1 MFCWTRGVQGA
12 STGAARPQRAR
23 VPVHAWAQPIG
34 ANVLGWCDSS
44 GEGKKHDAG
53 QGREPWSDAPVRAQ
67 KAKALR
73 TRVHVN
79 RAHKISP
86 NSWVIRRSLISSLP
100 LLTLVARALLR
111 FNLRWRGRGK
121 VGTSVGLVA
130 RPLQRMPPSGSNAP
144 PGRQM
149 LRAWPFQMM

>member
-23 VPVHAWAQPIG
+23 MPVHAWAQPIG

-79 RAHKISP
+79 RAPKISP

-100 LLTLVARALLR
+100 LLTLVARALLTVQSP
-111 FNLRWRGRGK
+111 L
-121 VGTSVGLVA
+121 A
-130 RPLQRMPPSGSNAP
+130 RPRKGRHVSRPGGAAAP
-144 PGRQM
+144 AHAAVGPQTLRPVGRC
-149 LRAWPFQMM
+149 